1 MNGPRILVV
10 RLGSM
15 GDVIAALPAVA
26 SLKYSLPHASITWIV
41 EPRWAPLLAGNPCL
55 SQVILFDRTNLSST
69 FLSLRALRSQHFDFA
84 VDFQGLVKSAVLAS
98 VARTDRIYGFDRRAA
113 RESAASWFYS
123 HRIALRNYHAVERNL
138 DLAAGAGATSLLKQF
153 PLPAGVPEGKLP
165 DRPFVLASPLAGWG
179 AKQWPL
185 EYYARLGERLRT
197 ENGMALVIN
206 AAEPIEVPNTVVH
219 VSTLAGL
226 IDATRRASAVVG
238 VDSGPLHLAAA
249 LGKSGVAIY
258 GPTEPARHGPYGE
271 SIAVLRDASAVT
283 TYRRTED
290 PAASMRAITPDMVF
304 AQLESQL
311 QKTTQPESQAQRRG

>member
-26 SLKYSLPHASITWIV
+26 SLKQSLPGASMSWIV
-41 EPRWAPLLAGNPCL
+41 EPHWAPLIEGNPCL
-55 SQVILFDRTNLSST
+55 SQIILLDRTNLSST
-69 FLSLRALRSQHFDFA
+69 LASLRKLRSQHFDFA

-98 VARTDRIYGFDRRAA
+98 LARADRIYGFDRRAA

-123 HRIALRNYHAVERNL
+123 HRVPLRNYHAVERNL

-153 PLPAGVPEGKLP
+153 PLPAGVPEGRLP

-185 EYYARLGERLRT
+185 EYYSELGLRLRR
-197 ENGMALVIN
+197 ECGMTLVIN
-206 AAEPIEVPNTVVH
+206 AAQPVEVPNTVVH

-249 LGKSGVAIY
+249 LGKPGVAIY

-271 SIAVLRDASAVT
+271 SIAVLRDPSAET
-283 TYRRTED
+283 TYKRTEQ

-304 AQLESQL
+304 AQLVRMV
-311 QKTTQPESQAQRRG
+311 QPESQAQRRG